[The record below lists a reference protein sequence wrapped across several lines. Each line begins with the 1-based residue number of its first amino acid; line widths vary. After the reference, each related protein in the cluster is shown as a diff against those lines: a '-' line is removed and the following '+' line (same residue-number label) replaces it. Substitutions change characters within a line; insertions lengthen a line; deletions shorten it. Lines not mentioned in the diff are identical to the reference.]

1 MRQFLSYL
9 KFSAQSTRVI
19 IIRAKPNL
27 SNLKWLCGSPLIRRA
42 IWCLKRIGMWP
53 QWLFLF
59 VSLFLS
65 FSFSLMQGVWSW
77 CHWSWLVWRDVT
89 FVTCFLYVTGCM
101 VMMSLIV
108 TGLMGRDFCDVFS
121 LWRRL
126 HDHDVTDRDGSQ
138 GTWLLWR
145 VFFMSQGAWS
155 WCHLSWLVSRDLT
168 LWRVFFV
175 RQGAW
180 SRWASRTVTSVT
192 CFLYDAGCMIMV
204 SFMVTGLKARD
215 LCSCCLCV
223 CVLFYAG
230 CIIFMSL
237 IVTGTKGRDLCDVF
251 SLWRRL
257 HDPHVADRDGHQRT
271 WLLWRHQAWRLDRS
285 DVLRWGGG
293 HARPILRRLVFHH
306 RCHSLPHHS
315 GQLRV
320 LHGRIHPSQR
330 HRGVNLPLGGAH
342 VIKSLSWK
350 ADDPVAAGSN
360 PLRSAHL
367 IMLINRCKQR
377 ALSFPIS
384 SLPT

>member
-27 SNLKWLCGSPLIRRA
+27 SNLKWMCGSPLIRRA

-89 FVTCFLYVTGCM
+89 F
-101 VMMSLIV
+101 
-108 TGLMGRDFCDVFS
+108 
-121 LWRRL
+121 
-126 HDHDVTDRDGSQ
+126 
-138 GTWLLWR
+138 
-145 VFFMSQGAWS
+145 
-155 WCHLSWLVSRDLT
+155 
-168 LWRVFFV
+168 
-175 RQGAW
+175 
-180 SRWASRTVTSVT
+180 VT